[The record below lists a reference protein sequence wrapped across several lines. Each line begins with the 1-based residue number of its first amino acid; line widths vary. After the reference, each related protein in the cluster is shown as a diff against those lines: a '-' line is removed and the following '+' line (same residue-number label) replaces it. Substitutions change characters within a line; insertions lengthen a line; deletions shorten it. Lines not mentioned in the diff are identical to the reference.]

1 MEFKADTLDD
11 ALGAIMG
18 RLLKSGNRILA
29 GKGAALEFTSVL
41 VSLTNPRARFSRT
54 EDRSTLF
61 SCLGETLWYLSGSD
75 RLDHISYYIPPY
87 RKFIGASPRAR
98 RAPGAYGPR
107 LFGGGDRSQVAE
119 IVATLKAK
127 QGRSDTRQAV
137 AQIFD
142 RSDLTRS
149 KGDVPCTT
157 TIQFLPRRGTLHVVA
172 TMRSN
177 DAYRGFPHDVFA
189 FTFIQELVARMLGLE
204 VGTYSHFVGSLHLYE
219 DDMARARDF
228 LAEGWQTPAGMPP
241 MPPGDPG
248 PQLAWLLRA
257 EACIR
262 LGYTMPDPDGVHPYW
277 LDLARILRIKR
288 LLRDGDMR
296 AVVQLKNEMSDK
308 AFAAFIRN
316 REVAASSRI
325 DAPAVTPPQLDLPD
339 VGQAAPSPGATGGSG
354 P

>member
-18 RLLKSGNRILA
+18 RLLKSGNRIRA

-41 VSLTNPRARFSRT
+41 ITLADPRARFSRT

-75 RLDHISYYIPPY
+75 RLDHILYYIPLY
-87 RKFIGASPRAR
+87 RKFIGASPRAQ

-107 LFGGGDRSQVAE
+107 LFGGGARSQVAE
-119 IVATLKAK
+119 LVATLKAK

-142 RSDLTRS
+142 RSDLIQS

-157 TIQFLPRRGTLHVVA
+157 TIQFLPRRGKLHVAA

-189 FTFIQELVARMLGLE
+189 FTFIQELVARMLGME

-219 DDMARARDF
+219 DDIARARDF

-241 MPPGDPG
+241 MPSGDPG
-248 PQLAWLLRA
+248 PQLEWLLRT

-262 LGYTMPDPDGVHPYW
+262 LGHAMPDPDGVHPYW
-277 LDLARILRIKR
+277 LDLARILRIKP

-296 AVVQLKNEMSDK
+296 AVAQLKNEMSDGV
-308 AFAAFIRN
+308 FAAFIRN
-316 REVAASSRI
+316 REMAASGRNG
-325 DAPAVTPPQLDLPD
+325 APAVIPPQPDLLSMS
-339 VGQAAPSPGATGGSG
+339 QAAASPGTTRGSG
-354 P
+354 L

>member
-1 MEFKADTLDD
+1 MEFKANTLDD

-18 RLLKSGNRILA
+18 RLLKSGNRIRA
-29 GKGAALEFTSVL
+29 RKGAALEFTSVL
-41 VSLTNPRARFSRT
+41 VTLTDPRARFSRT

-87 RKFIGASPRAR
+87 RKFIGASPRAQ
-98 RAPGAYGPR
+98 RAKGAYGPR
-107 LFGGGDRSQVAE
+107 LFGGGARSQVAE
-119 IVATLKAK
+119 LVATLKAK
-127 QGRSDTRQAV
+127 QGQSDTRQAV
-137 AQIFD
+137 AQIFG

-157 TIQFLPRRGTLHVVA
+157 TIQFLPRRGRLHVAA

-189 FTFIQELVARMLGLE
+189 FTFIQELVARMLEMEL
-204 VGTYSHFVGSLHLYE
+204 GTYSHFVGSLHLY
-219 DDMARARDF
+219 DDDIVRARDF
-228 LAEGWQTPAGMPP
+228 LAEGWQTPASMPP

-257 EACIR
+257 ETCIR
-262 LGYTMPDPDGVHPYW
+262 LGGAIPDPETVHPYW
-277 LDLARILRIKR
+277 LDLARILRIKA
-288 LLRDGDMR
+288 LLRDGDLR
-296 AVVQLKNEMSDK
+296 AVARLKDEMSDK
-308 AFAAFIRN
+308 VFAAFIRN
-316 REVAASSRI
+316 RELAASGRI
-325 DAPAVTPPQLDLPD
+325 IVPAVISPQPDLPG
-339 VGQAAPSPGATGGSG
+339 VGQAGSPPGATRGSG